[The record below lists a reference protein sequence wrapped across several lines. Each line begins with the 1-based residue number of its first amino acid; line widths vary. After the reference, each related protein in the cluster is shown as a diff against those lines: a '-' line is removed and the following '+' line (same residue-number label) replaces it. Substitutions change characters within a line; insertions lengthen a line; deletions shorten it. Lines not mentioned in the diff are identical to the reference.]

1 MNYNNSN
8 VDKYT
13 PLDLDFQ
20 LKFVMML
27 VVTYKEKKHYK
38 DLKGKGLMQTYGDS
52 PWCMAETNTTLES
65 YYPSIKNKFAKKN
78 SFKELKDNCNSQK
91 Y

>member
-1 MNYNNSN
+1 
-8 VDKYT
+8 
-13 PLDLDFQ
+13 
-20 LKFVMML
+20 
-27 VVTYKEKKHYK
+27 
-38 DLKGKGLMQTYGDS
+38 MQTYGDS

>member
-1 MNYNNSN
+1 
-8 VDKYT
+8 
-13 PLDLDFQ
+13 
-20 LKFVMML
+20 
-27 VVTYKEKKHYK
+27 
-38 DLKGKGLMQTYGDS
+38 
-52 PWCMAETNTTLES
+52 MAETNTTLES